1 MSVKVPRISGAQ
13 LRVARIAAETP
24 ASSVLVRNFLKRTL
38 GVEKLGQIPESLR
51 ADLPLDYRPIRART
65 EQRQPAGEKP
75 LPSPSPNGGP
85 WPRRAADYVA
95 AYVAKRTTPREVAE
109 RALVQLSRFAE
120 QKPTMNVLASSDAE
134 RTRADAAASTQRYAD
149 GQPLGPLDGVPFLV
163 KDQHDVAGLPTTL
176 GAPTGQKPADRDAT
190 IVARLRDAGAVF
202 IGKTVLT
209 EWGLSPLG
217 ANVHFQMPHNP
228 FDPTRAAGG
237 SSTGSAVGVALGL
250 CPIAT
255 GGDGGGSIRV
265 PASLNGIFGMKPT
278 FGRVSRAGDGFRES
292 VAALGPLGAS
302 TADLALFLDAVATGA
317 DPRDEQTERAP
328 APPNGGFLASARG
341 EVRGIS
347 IGIDEDEWR
356 DAAPDIQAAGQAA
369 LRALERKGVDLRKVK
384 VPLAPHAARIGYV
397 SIGCEGIAYQRENWL
412 HHRGTMGEDLRLAL
426 AALSGITALE
436 YLDAQRLRRALGLE
450 VADVLRTVDVLA
462 LPCTAG
468 PAPRYDERDAGG
480 PFSDPVALD
489 SLCRFAFLANLTG
502 LPAASAP
509 VGVDAAGLPMGL
521 QLVGD
526 AWAEATLLA
535 LLAELEREEV
545 ARVVR
550 PPSGVDLLG

>member
-1 MSVKVPRISGAQ
+1 MSMKVPRISGAQ
-13 LRVARIAAETP
+13 LRMARIAAESP
-24 ASSVLVRNFLKRTL
+24 ASSALVRNFLKRAL
-38 GVEKLGQIPESLR
+38 GVERLGQIPESLR
-51 ADLPLDYRPIRART
+51 ADLPLDHRPIRARS
-65 EQRQPAGEKP
+65 ELRQPTGQRP
-75 LPSPSPNGGP
+75 LPSSTTGGT
-85 WPRRAADYVA
+85 WPRRASDFVS
-95 AYVAKRTTPREVAE
+95 AYRAKQTTPSRVAE
-109 RALVQLSRFAE
+109 RALEELARFAE
-120 QKPTMNVLASSDAE
+120 QKPTMNVLASSDPD
-134 RTRADAAASTQRYAD
+134 RTRAEAAAATQRYAA
-149 GQPLGPLDGVPFLV
+149 GLPLGPLDGVPYLV

-176 GAPTGQKPADRDAT
+176 GAPAGQKPADRDAT

-202 IGKTVLT
+202 LGKTVLT

-217 ANVHFQMPHNP
+217 ANVRFRMPHNP
-228 FDPTRAAGG
+228 FDATRAAGG

-265 PASLNGIFGMKPT
+265 PASLNGIFGMKGT

-302 TADLALFLDAVATGA
+302 TEDLAHFLDAVAGAA
-317 DPRDEQTERAP
+317 DPRDESSGQAP
-328 APPNGGFLASARG
+328 APPSGGFLASAG
-341 EVRGIS
+341 AEVRGLT
-347 IGIDEDEWR
+347 IGLDEDEWR
-356 DAAPDIQAAGQAA
+356 DASPEIQAAGQSA
-369 LRALERKGVDLRKVK
+369 LRTLEQKGIELRKVK
-384 VPLAPHAARIGYV
+384 VPLAPYAARIGYV
-397 SIGCEGIAYQRENWL
+397 SIGCEGIAYQREAWL
-412 HHRGTMGEDLRLAL
+412 HRRGEMGEDLRLSF

-436 YLDAQRLRRALGLE
+436 YLDTQRLRRALALE
-450 VADVLRTVDVLA
+450 VADALRTVDALA

-468 PAPRYDERDAGG
+468 PAPRYDERDAATA
-480 PFSDPVALD
+480 FSDPAALD

-509 VGVDAAGLPMGL
+509 IGADAAGLPMGL

-545 ARVVR
+545 ARVLR
-550 PPSGVDLLG
+550 PPPGVDLLR

>member
-1 MSVKVPRISGAQ
+1 MKVPRLSGAQ
-13 LRVARIAAETP
+13 LRMARIAAETP
-24 ASSVLVRNFLKRTL
+24 ASSALVRNFLKRTL
-38 GVEKLGQIPESLR
+38 GVEKLAEIPETMR
-51 ADLPLDYRPIRART
+51 ADLPLDYRPIRARK
-65 EQRQPAGEKP
+65 ELRQPTGDRP
-75 LPSPSPNGGP
+75 LPSSTNGA
-85 WPRRAADYVA
+85 WPHRASDYVA
-95 AYVAKRTTPREVAE
+95 AYRERRTTPRQVAE
-109 RALVQLSRFAE
+109 RALAELERFAAR
-120 QKPTMNVLASSDAE
+120 KPTMNVLASRDAE
-134 RTRADAAASTQRYAD
+134 RTRADAAASTERYAA

-176 GAPTGQKPADRDAT
+176 GAPSGQKPANMDAT
-190 IVARLRDAGAVF
+190 IVARLREAGAVF
-202 IGKTVLT
+202 LGKTVLT

-217 ANVHFQMPHNP
+217 ANTHFQMPHNP

-255 GGDGGGSIRV
+255 AGDGGGSIRV
-265 PASLNGIFGMKPT
+265 PASLNGIFGMKGT

-302 TADLALFLDAVATGA
+302 TADLAQFFDAVASAA
-317 DPRDEQTERAP
+317 DPKDEMTQHAP
-328 APPNGGFLASARG
+328 APPTGGFLASARA
-341 EVRGIS
+341 EVRGMA
-347 IGIDEDEWR
+347 IGVDEAEWR
-356 DAAPDIQAAGQAA
+356 DAAFEIQAAGQAA
-369 LRALERKGVDLRKVK
+369 LRALEKSGVELRTVK

-397 SIGCEGIAYQRENWL
+397 SIGCEGIAYQRDNWL
-412 HHRGTMGEDLRLAL
+412 HHRDAMGEDLRLAL
-426 AALSGITALE
+426 AALAGITAME
-436 YLDAQRLRRALGLE
+436 YLDAQRLRRALALE
-450 VADVLRTVDVLA
+450 VADVLLTVDALA

-509 VGVDAAGLPMGL
+509 IGLDAAGLPIGL

-526 AWAEATLLA
+526 AWGEATLLA
-535 LLAELEREEV
+535 LLAELERVEV

-550 PPSGVDLLG
+550 PPMAVNLLA

>member
-1 MSVKVPRISGAQ
+1 M
-13 LRVARIAAETP
+13 ARIAAETP
-24 ASSVLVRNFLKRTL
+24 AASALVRNFLKRTL
-38 GVEKLGQIPESLR
+38 GVEKLAEIPESLR
-51 ADLPLDYRPIRART
+51 ADLPLDYRPIRARK
-65 EQRQPAGEKP
+65 ELRQPAGERP
-75 LPSPSPNGGP
+75 LPSKQGT
-85 WPRRAADYVA
+85 WPRCASDYVA
-95 AYVAKRTTPREVAE
+95 AFRERRTTPREVAE
-109 RALVQLSRFAE
+109 RALAELERFAAK
-120 QKPTMNVLASSDAE
+120 KPTMNVLASSDAE
-134 RTRADAAASTQRYAD
+134 RTHADAAASTQRYAD
-149 GQPLGPLDGVPFLV
+149 GQPIGPLDGVPFLV

-176 GAPTGQKPADRDAT
+176 GAPAGQRPADKDAT
-190 IVARLRDAGAVF
+190 IVARLREAGAVF

-217 ANVHFQMPHNP
+217 ANFHFRMPHNP

-237 SSTGSAVGVALGL
+237 SSTGRPSAWRS
-250 CPIAT
+250 
-255 GGDGGGSIRV
+255 GSAPSRPV
-265 PASLNGIFGMKPT
+265 ETAAAQSASPPASNGIFGMKRT

-302 TADLALFLDAVATGA
+302 TADLAQFLDAVASVV
-317 DPRDEQTERAP
+317 DPKDEMTQHAP
-328 APPNGGFLASARG
+328 APPNGGFLASVTA
-341 EVRGIS
+341 EVRGLS

-356 DAAPDIQAAGQAA
+356 DASWEIQAAGQAA
-369 LRALERKGVDLRKVK
+369 LRALERSGVELRTVK

-397 SIGCEGIAYQRENWL
+397 SIGSEGLAYQRDYWL
-412 HHRGTMGEDLRLAL
+412 HHRNAMGDDLRLSIAAL
-426 AALSGITALE
+426 AGITALE

-450 VADVLRTVDVLA
+450 VADVLRTVDALA

-509 VGVDAAGLPMGL
+509 VGLDGAGLPVGL

-526 AWAEATLLA
+526 AWGEATLLA

-545 ARVVR
+545 ARVAR
-550 PPSGVDLLG
+550 PPAAVDLLG